1 MRPSRAAPLF
11 FIEVFMNRFAI
22 QFIAACAMSVS
33 AGSAFSH
40 VTLQDQAAAAGA
52 SYRGV
57 LRVGH
62 GCERASTNAIT
73 VTIPAGFNGA
83 QPLVKPGWTLSTKI
97 GKLDQPY
104 EMHGTK
110 YTEGVVEITWT
121 AKDADSVLPNEY
133 ADEFVFR
140 GTTPKKP
147 GTLWFKVVQG
157 CVKGVNS
164 WVEVP
169 APGQNAHS
177 LKYPA
182 ARLDVLDVQAAG
194 HAH

>member
-1 MRPSRAAPLF
+1 MK
-11 FIEVFMNRFAI
+11 RFAI
-22 QFIAACAMSVS
+22 QFAAFCAMSVC
-33 AGSAFSH
+33 AGSVFSH

-62 GCERASTNAIT
+62 GCEGAATNSIT
-73 VTIPAGFNGA
+73 VSIPSGFNGA
-83 QPLVKPGWTLSTKI
+83 QPLVKSGWALSTKI
-97 GKLDQPY
+97 GKLEQPY

-121 AKDADSVLPNEY
+121 AKTAGDVLPDEF

-157 CVKGVNS
+157 CVKGQNS

-169 APGQNAHS
+169 AAGQDAHS
-177 LKYPA
+177 LKSPA

>member
-1 MRPSRAAPLF
+1 
-11 FIEVFMNRFAI
+11 MNRFAI
-22 QFIAACAMSVS
+22 QFVAACAVS
-33 AGSAFSH
+33 MGVGSAFAH

-62 GCERASTNAIT
+62 GCAGAATNAIT
-73 VTIPAGFNGA
+73 VTIPQGFNGA
-83 QPLVKPGWTLSTKI
+83 QPLVKSGWALSTKV
-97 GKLDQPY
+97 GKLDQAY

-110 YTEGVVEITWT
+110 YTEGVLEITWT
-121 AKDADSVLPNEY
+121 AKTADDTLPDAY

-147 GTLWFKVVQG
+147 GTMWFKVVQG
-157 CVKGVNS
+157 CVKGANS
-164 WVEVP
+164 WTEIP
-169 APGQNAHS
+169 AAGQNAHS

-194 HAH
+194 HSH